1 MQRKLVAAEPNNY
14 RPRLSPALMAQ
25 STKVKQVRMR
35 NPERIRE
42 ADNLV
47 KDLQAHEQTNTL
59 TERIHSSHKEP

>member
-1 MQRKLVAAEPNNY
+1 MQRKLVAAETNNY

-25 STKVKQVRMR
+25 SSKVKQVRMR

-47 KDLQAHEQTNTL
+47 KDLQARKQTNTL
-59 TERIHSSHKEP
+59 TERIYSSHKKP

>member
-1 MQRKLVAAEPNNY
+1 MQRKLVAAETNNY

-25 STKVKQVRMR
+25 SSKVKQVRMR

-47 KDLQAHEQTNTL
+47 KDLQTNTL
-59 TERIHSSHKEP
+59 TERIYSSHKKP